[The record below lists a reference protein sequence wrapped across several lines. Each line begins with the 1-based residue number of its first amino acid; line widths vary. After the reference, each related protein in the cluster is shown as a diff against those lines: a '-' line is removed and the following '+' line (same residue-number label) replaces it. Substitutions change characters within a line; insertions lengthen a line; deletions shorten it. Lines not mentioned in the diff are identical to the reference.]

1 MKFLDLCLMVATAA
15 AEDYT
20 TCDFNG
26 QPEGTPWGNFEMMMI
41 QDVTDQQVCIDTIEA
56 LEDFLTLD
64 ICLLGMIDSDTSAI
78 QCAYVTATSAI
89 DVPDIRIEK
98 TNEDGTVEFGY
109 AWVAGELM
117 DNLIEE
123 EAPVEEEDED
133 EDEDDED
140 DLSTRMAASAF
151 ALAGLAIVN
160 F

>member
-26 QPEGTPWGNFEMMMI
+26 QPEGTPWGNLEMLMI
-41 QDVTDQQVCIDTIEA
+41 QDVTDQQVCIDTVEA
-56 LEDFLTLD
+56 LENFLTLD
-64 ICLLGMIDSDTSAI
+64 ICLMGYVDPDDSSLM
-78 QCAYVTATSAI
+78 CAYVTATSAI

-98 TNEDGTVEFGY
+98 INEDGSVEFGH
-109 AWVAGELM
+109 AWVAGEKM
-117 DNLIEE
+117 DDIIEE
-123 EAPVEEEDED
+123 EAPVEEEVED

-160 F
+160 L

>member
-20 TCDFNG
+20 TCEFPG
-26 QPEGTPWGNFEMMMI
+26 QPDDTPWGNFEMMMI

-56 LEDFLTLD
+56 LENFLTLD
-64 ICLLGMIDSDTSAI
+64 ICLYGYVDPETSAI
-78 QCAYVTATSAI
+78 ECAYVTATSAI
-89 DVPDIRIEK
+89 DVPDIRIEMI
-98 TNEDGTVEFGY
+98 NEDGSVEFGH
-109 AWVAGELM
+109 AWVAGEKM
-117 DNLIEE
+117 DDIIEE
-123 EAPVEEEDED
+123 EAPVEEEV

-140 DLSTRMAASAF
+140 DLSTRMAVSAF